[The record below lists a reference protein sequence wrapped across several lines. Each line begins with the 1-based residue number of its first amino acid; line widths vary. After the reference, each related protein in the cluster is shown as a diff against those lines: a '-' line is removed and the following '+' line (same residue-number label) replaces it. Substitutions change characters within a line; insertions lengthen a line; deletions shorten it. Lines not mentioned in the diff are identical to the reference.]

1 MESNDPRG
9 TVDSWKIRFLESQR
23 RVLDLEAVVEEL
35 RNTVSQQKRQFEE
48 QRRLIQEQSRQI
60 EQQRL
65 LIEQQRLRIEQLQRR
80 LDRAGKNS
88 SNSSKP
94 PSSDI
99 VKPPKKDPPAGGE
112 KRRPGGQPGH
122 PMHDPLL
129 FAPQQIQARQDYL
142 LQRCP
147 VCGGSV
153 QLTDDAPHVLQ
164 KVELLQQVP
173 WTVTEHRAHAAFCGH
188 CQHLHYAPLPPEVQ
202 RGGMLGPKLLALIAY
217 LKGVLHAS
225 FSTIRR
231 YCRDVLHLPISRGRL
246 AKAVDQVAQT
256 LQWAHQELGRQLPEQ
271 ASVRVDETGHKDC
284 GKRFWTWCF
293 RSELFTW
300 FHIDASRSSQVL
312 LAVLGEDFAG
322 VLSCDYFSAYRKYMG
337 EADVLV
343 QFCLAHLIRDLKYLA
358 GLSHRPSADYGER
371 LLEQLRLLFQAI
383 HQNAGIDPAQLR
395 PTLEEISRT
404 IIRLATTNVPARA
417 EAQAMCRRFTEHGQ
431 AYFQFITTPGIEPT
445 NNLAE
450 QAIRFVVIDRHI
462 TQGTRGDKG
471 QRWCERIWTVLATC
485 AQQGRSALDFLTQT
499 TTAWAHGLPC
509 PSLLPLP
516 GP

>member
-1 MESNDPRG
+1 VAINDPAWTG
-9 TVDSWKIRFLESQR
+9 EQWQVRFFEAQR

-35 RNTVSQQKRQFEE
+35 RNTVSQQNRQLEE
-48 QRRLIQEQSRQI
+48 QRRLIQEQSRLLEQQRLQI
-60 EQQRL
+60 EQQT
-65 LIEQQRLRIEQLQRR
+65 LRIEYLQRR
-80 LDRAGKNS
+80 LERAGKNS

-99 VKPPKKDPPAGGE
+99 VKPPKSNPPGAG

-122 PMHDPLL
+122 PMHDPPL
-129 FAPQQIQARQDYL
+129 FAAAQVQARQDYVL
-142 LQRCP
+142 ERCP
-147 VCGGSV
+147 VCGGPV
-153 QLTDDAPHVLQ
+153 ELTDNAPHVLQ
-164 KVELLQQVP
+164 KVELLEQVP
-173 WTVTEHRAHAAFCGH
+173 WTVSEHRAHACFCGH
-188 CQHLHYAPLPPEVQ
+188 CQHLHYAPWPAEVE

-217 LKGVLHAS
+217 LKGVMHAS

-231 YCRDVLHLPISRGRL
+231 HFQDVLHLPISRGRL
-246 AKAVDQVAQT
+246 AKAVDQVSRI
-256 LQWAHQELGRQLPEQ
+256 LQWAHQELGRQLPDQ
-271 ASVRVDETGHKDC
+271 ASVRVDETGHKDR
-284 GKRFWTWCF
+284 GKRHWTWCF
-293 RSELFTW
+293 RAQLFTW

-312 LAVLGEDFAG
+312 LAVLGQDFAG

-337 EADVLV
+337 DAEVLV

-358 GLSHRPSADYGER
+358 GLSHRPTADYGQG

-383 HQNAGIDPAQLR
+383 HQNAGADPEELR
-395 PTLEEISRT
+395 PILEQISLR
-404 IIRLATTNVPARA
+404 IIHLATHAVPASP
-417 EAQAMCRRFTEHGQ
+417 EAKAMSRRFTKHGQ

-485 AQQGRSALDFLTQT
+485 AQQGRSALEFLTQT
-499 TTAWAHGLPC
+499 TTAWAHGKPC